1 MPTSAKYD
9 AARIGVK
16 IVFEA
21 RASTILFNLAAETF
35 RTGARFLLPANVCP
49 VVPLALLAAGRP
61 FEFVDLDP
69 ESLCMDWTR
78 LRERITAR
86 NKPSVAAVLYARTYG
101 IEGDA
106 GALFRELKAL
116 DDKLLLIDD
125 RCGGRPEPDSALAD
139 PQGANVVLY
148 STGYGKY
155 VDLGFGGFAHM
166 HDEVAYCSR
175 PRPFE
180 HSHLRETT
188 SLYKQHI
195 DLASLIYPGAWPAPE
210 VSWANYREAIVTQ
223 RAEADRHKAKLNAIY
238 RDTVPGEAQLPTRFH
253 QWRFQV
259 RVSEKKALLQ
269 RIFEAGLFASD
280 HYFPA
285 SRLFGD
291 DDAPVVDGLHAEIVN
306 LFNDSYADQSHA
318 ERVARL
324 VGEHVAANTREG
336 AYHRFR

>member
-1 MPTSAKYD
+1 M
-9 AARIGVK
+9 K
-16 IVFEA
+16 IVFET

-35 RTGARFLLPANVCP
+35 RTGARFLLPANVWS
-49 VVPLALLAAGRP
+49 VMPLALLAAGRP

-106 GALFRELKAL
+106 GALLRELKAL
-116 DDKLLLIDD
+116 DNKLLLIDD

-166 HDEVAYCSR
+166 HDEVAYRSR

-195 DLASLIYPGAWPAPE
+195 DLASPIYPGAWPAPSHPLWRFGNWLAAAAPE

-253 QWRFQV
+253 QWRFQF
-259 RVSEKKALLQ
+259 RVSEKKAFSNGSS
-269 RIFEAGLFASD
+269 R
-280 HYFPA
+280 PA
-285 SRLFGD
+285 SSPAITIFLPQGCS
-291 DDAPVVDGLHAEIVN
+291 ATTMPPLPM
-306 LFNDSYADQSHA
+306 DSMRKS
-318 ERVARL
+318 
-324 VGEHVAANTREG
+324 
-336 AYHRFR
+336 

>member
-1 MPTSAKYD
+1 M
-9 AARIGVK
+9 K

-166 HDEVAYCSR
+166 HDEVAYRSR
-175 PRPFE
+175 RGRSSTRICAKRR
-180 HSHLRETT
+180 HCTSSTST
-188 SLYKQHI
+188 SLHLSI
-195 DLASLIYPGAWPAPE
+195 PGLG
-210 VSWANYREAIVTQ
+210 R
-223 RAEADRHKAKLNAIY
+223 
-238 RDTVPGEAQLPTRFH
+238 LPVIR
-253 QWRFQV
+253 
-259 RVSEKKALLQ
+259 
-269 RIFEAGLFASD
+269 
-280 HYFPA
+280 
-285 SRLFGD
+285 FGD
-291 DDAPVVDGLHAEIVN
+291 SETG
-306 LFNDSYADQSHA
+306 S
-318 ERVARL
+318 RRRL
-324 VGEHVAANTREG
+324 PR
-336 AYHRFR
+336 